1 MSNDFFA
8 RYCAIEERLE
18 NDEEL
23 NYIKQRL
30 QETSEQ
36 VRTLMSQLTEEQR
49 QILTEYLGTCAEADQ
64 RIVEIACF
72 CDK

>member
-1 MSNDFFA
+1 MIHNTYSH
-8 RYCAIEERLE
+8 YCILEEKLE

-23 NYIKQRL
+23 KHLKQQL
-30 QETSEQ
+30 QKTSEQ
-36 VRTLMSQLTEEQR
+36 VSLLKEQLTEQ
-49 QILTEYLGTCAEADQ
+49 QQDILTEYLGICAEIDQ

>member
-1 MSNDFFA
+1 MIEEA
-8 RYCAIEERLE
+8 YERYCALEEKLE

-23 NYIKQRL
+23 KELKERL
-30 QETSEQ
+30 REASEQ
-36 VRTLMSQLTEEQR
+36 VSALLSQLTEEQR
-49 QILTEYLGTCAEADQ
+49 QILTEYLGTCAEAYQ